1 MFPLKKMRGVPIHHP
16 FGELDLPEK
25 LEEER
30 LQELCELLKAGNLT
44 ESGVE
49 ELVRGHMRL
58 AMSIASG
65 YAARAY
71 HKADVFVSEA
81 MFGIMYAIR
90 KAPEKLK
97 DNGLTP
103 YIVACVHRFCFRAW
117 TNDQVVRVPLSTR
130 SDRKK
135 RNLETVFPKVQWLDP
150 SMPIGSVQSLA
161 ELKDMVD
168 SCVKNQFEK
177 AVIGLRSI
185 GYNDAEIAEQLKCSV
200 TSVRQ
205 SKLNVKERFEKLER
219 ELE

>member
-1 MFPLKKMRGVPIHHP
+1 MFSLKKMRGVPIHHP

-25 LEEER
+25 LDEAR
-30 LQELCELLKAGNLT
+30 LQELCEKIKTGSLSAKELD
-44 ESGVE
+44 

-58 AMSIASG
+58 AMQIAST

-81 MFGIMYAIR
+81 MFGIMYAIH
-90 KAPEKLK
+90 KAPGKLK

-103 YIVACVHRFCFRAW
+103 YIVSCVHRFCFQAL

-130 SDRKK
+130 WDRKQS
-135 RNLETVFPKVQWLDP
+135 NLETFIPKIQWLDP
-150 SMPIGSVQSLA
+150 SIPKSSLQSLA

-168 SCVKNQFEK
+168 SCVKNQFEQV
-177 AVIGLRSI
+177 VITLRSL

-219 ELE
+219 ELG